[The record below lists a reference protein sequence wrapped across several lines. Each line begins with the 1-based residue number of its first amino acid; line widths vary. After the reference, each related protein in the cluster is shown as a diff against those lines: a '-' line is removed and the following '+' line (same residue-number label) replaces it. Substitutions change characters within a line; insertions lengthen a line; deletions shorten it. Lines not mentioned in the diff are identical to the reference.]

1 MSVSKEPLTCC
12 RNLRRNFTLL
22 CSFVCLFVCL
32 FFGKWAEIA
41 VRIRL
46 LNEETKKYSKRRE
59 KEILDK
65 FGDIRSE
72 STLELRNHLHQV

>member
-22 CSFVCLFVCL
+22 CSFVC